1 MIGDLLVLWEMA
13 RTEAR
18 EQDKDEETEMREIG
32 VWVLSA
38 AFLVVAALMLSR
50 LWLIADSLQSIAEKL

>member
-1 MIGDLLVLWEMA
+1 VIGDLLVLWEMA